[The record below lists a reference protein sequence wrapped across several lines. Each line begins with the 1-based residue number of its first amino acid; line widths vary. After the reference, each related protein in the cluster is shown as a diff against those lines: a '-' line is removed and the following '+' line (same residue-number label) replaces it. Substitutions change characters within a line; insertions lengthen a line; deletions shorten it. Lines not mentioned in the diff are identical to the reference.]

1 MKKLICLLIV
11 VLLFAALLVSCTD
24 DPDDKSK
31 AEESKSTESVGSEAG
46 VSDESDTSSQVV
58 EDPYVDANGKYRIT
72 NEIIDWESR
81 EFGIIVRGTGA
92 GTYQSD
98 DFTYNSELYGD
109 ILDKAVKERND
120 KIESLYNV
128 KIKVYKSDVV
138 GSDPIMT
145 DINQD
150 ISTGT
155 HFYDAIMPSIPGLAN
170 LAREDKLIDL
180 TEFEYI
186 HLDAPWYDKDAN
198 NTFSVGYRLFFTTG
212 DITIL
217 NKVCSGGIL
226 FNKQMIEYLNMDS
239 PYTLVEEHKWT
250 YEKMYQMA
258 KQATQDTD
266 GEDGMSSNDT
276 WGMLASYN
284 DALTFY
290 GAAGQKLC
298 LKDGDD
304 NPILSFGNEETS
316 FNIAQK
322 IITDMLEKD
331 SWVIYAQ
338 NFEAPIW
345 ETSLEAF
352 KQGRVLFRPS
362 AFSATTKL
370 RKAGTDFGIV
380 PNPLWSEDQDDYYTY
395 CGTGEVA
402 GIAIHKNVND
412 PEFSAYMVEA
422 ISCEAKNYITPAY
435 MEINLKGKDMQDEE
449 SLEMLKIIFN
459 NITYDTGEIYNFG
472 GIKTLFENLVKNNNA
487 NLQSKFDEIEPSIID
502 AIDKLVESYEFAG

>member
-1 MKKLICLLIV
+1 
-11 VLLFAALLVSCTD
+11 
-24 DPDDKSK
+24 
-31 AEESKSTESVGSEAG
+31 
-46 VSDESDTSSQVV
+46 
-58 EDPYVDANGKYRIT
+58 
-72 NEIIDWESR
+72 
-81 EFGIIVRGTGA
+81 
-92 GTYQSD
+92 
-98 DFTYNSELYGD
+98 
-109 ILDKAVKERND
+109 
-120 KIESLYNV
+120 
-128 KIKVYKSDVV
+128 
-138 GSDPIMT
+138 
-145 DINQD
+145 
-150 ISTGT
+150 
-155 HFYDAIMPSIPGLAN
+155 
-170 LAREDKLIDL
+170 
-180 TEFEYI
+180 
-186 HLDAPWYDKDAN
+186 
-198 NTFSVGYRLFFTTG
+198 
-212 DITIL
+212 
-217 NKVCSGGIL
+217 
-226 FNKQMIEYLNMDS
+226 
-239 PYTLVEEHKWT
+239 
-250 YEKMYQMA
+250 
-258 KQATQDTD
+258 
-266 GEDGMSSNDT
+266 
-276 WGMLASYN
+276 
-284 DALTFY
+284 
-290 GAAGQKLC
+290 
-298 LKDGDD
+298 
-304 NPILSFGNEETS
+304 
-316 FNIAQK
+316 
-322 IITDMLEKD
+322 MLEKD

-472 GIKTLFENLVKNNNA
+472 GIKTLFANLVQNNNA